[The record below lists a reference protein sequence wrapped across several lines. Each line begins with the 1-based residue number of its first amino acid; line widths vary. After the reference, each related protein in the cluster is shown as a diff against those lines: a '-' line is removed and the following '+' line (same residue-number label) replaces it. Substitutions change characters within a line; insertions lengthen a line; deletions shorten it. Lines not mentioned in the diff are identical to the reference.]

1 MKKKE
6 KVPPKEVS
14 HKESILSLVEEKER
28 QLAEMLTETK
38 NRTQREIEL
47 ARQEA
52 SQYIEKVKGELP
64 GLARQRLEAGLE
76 AIEKEVQAIKRN
88 SQLELQALTQEA
100 EKHLKEAKE
109 RAIKVYL
116 P

>member
-6 KVPPKEVS
+6 KVHPKEIS
-14 HKESILSLVEEKER
+14 PKESILSLVEEKEKL
-28 QLAEMLTETK
+28 LAEMLNETR

-47 ARQEA
+47 AGQEA
-52 SQYIEKVKGELP
+52 SQYIEEVKGELP
-64 GLARQRLEAGLE
+64 KLASQRLEAGLA
-76 AIEKEVQAIKRN
+76 AIEEEVRAIKRN
-88 SQLELQALTQEA
+88 GQLELQALTQEA

-109 RAIKVYL
+109 RALKVYL